1 MKKSYLISIGAIIA
15 AYFAGRYSAP
25 EKVKV
30 ETVTLTKEVQV
41 KDESQRVNQ
50 IQRIVETTF
59 PDGRAVKET
68 RIKTRAARERSESKA
83 VESTFKEN
91 REIENRRGVVVS
103 ALMGLPLTEVARG
116 PVYGAAFQK
125 HILGPISFGAWML
138 TNLTFGLSVGL
149 EL

>member
-1 MKKSYLISIGAIIA
+1 MNQYLIIIGAIVGA
-15 AYFAGRYSAP
+15 FLAGRYSAP
-25 EKVKV
+25 DKIKI
-30 ETVTLTKEVQV
+30 ETVTVTKEVQV

-50 IQRIVETTF
+50 IERVIETTY

-68 RIKTRAARERSESKA
+68 RIKTRAAMRRSESKA
-83 VESTFKEN
+83 VEIATKEN

-103 ALMGLPLTEVARG
+103 ALMGLPFSSLSDG

-125 HILGPISFGAWML
+125 KFIGPISIGAWML